1 MSELY
6 EKACRWVN
14 DQVGLE
20 GDELQVREEEEWEDF
35 LEKKKDLRKAEDSLR
50 EAKVVEGK
58 DSKEYKKKKKK
69 VEKSEKKFEQAEKRF
84 KREDFKRTMQ
94 FVNMDFTYEE
104 ILVFSLFLAVFTFLI
119 GLTVIGGIATVYEF
133 PLIEIIMYG
142 VPILTILPAVVML
155 FAANYPEILEGR
167 MKAST
172 IGEVP
177 ETVHYMTMS
186 MRVKPSLHRAVTFAA
201 ENTDEPISS
210 GLNGIIWDVYVDK
223 KSSLEESF
231 LDFAVRWGEW
241 NENLKRSLYVI
252 RASMLEKTEEAYRS
266 SLERANDMVI
276 EGTKKE
282 VEDFT
287 NSLKTPTTILFAV
300 GILLPLVIGAMLPMI
315 SLAGLDVGGL
325 TAAAGSTQ
333 SASIGLPVVVLLMN
347 VICPA
352 GAFLYSYRIVGKRP
366 GTSSPPKIEGAEK
379 KKFHAVISL
388 SIFVAIA
395 LFISLFYNSISFY
408 QPIPILFLVA
418 APLSYYCLATT
429 LPQKKERKRIVEM
442 EKEFPDSLF
451 QLGSRIAEGTSVERA
466 LAKTAETLRGSKTG
480 ELFGD
485 IVSSIQIKRLP
496 MEDALFGEEG
506 VLKDFPS
513 QTIKTTMK
521 TVIQITKKDPEEAG
535 KTIIKIAGYQQEL
548 RDMDHEVKN
557 KLSKSVEM
565 MKATS
570 MVFAPIVMG
579 IVASLYFMLE
589 EVFTGLGT
597 IELISPVAF
606 SSVLG
611 VYLILMSG
619 VITYF
624 TKSIECNL
632 DAIEFK
638 YSLGMTI
645 LTSITVY
652 SGALLVGRILIIGM

>member
-119 GLTVIGGIATVYEF
+119 GLMVIGGIATVYEF